1 MSPISLIIIKLIS
14 VNMQIL
20 KSAFDNLLIS
30 IVKNQLKVNEITQQN
45 LKMLG

>member
-45 LKMLG
+45 LIMLG